1 MLFFFVIGEVVSF
14 SLYFSGFYSQFNIPN
29 ILSSAIV
36 GFLILIFLIKSSG
49 FSNKGDK
56 SLLCILLSLL
66 FWITA
71 EFLYGYYSGFLN
83 IDAYPS
89 VADLF
94 YLAGYI
100 FFVLFLT
107 LMNKT
112 YKIELAF
119 ILSLIVTFSLFVFY
133 ILYVEI
139 FIFGLS
145 DFGGSTYDLILLFTY
160 PILDL
165 FIAIGA
171 VVYYFRG
178 ISISLNKEHTYWI
191 FVSLFGFFFFVA
203 DLAFGYNDIYSIT
216 NTNYNFD
223 LYYNIGYLLLGTAII
238 IRINYIHSPKK
249 VIN

>member
-1 MLFFFVIGEVVSF
+1 MKPILFFFVVGEVVSF
-14 SLYFSGFYSQFNIPN
+14 SLYFSSFYSQLNIPN

-56 SLLCILLSLL
+56 SLLFILLSLL
-66 FWITA
+66 SWITA

-119 ILSLIVTFSLFVFY
+119 ILSSIVTFSLFVFY

-160 PILDL
+160 PIIDL

-178 ISISLNKEHTYWI
+178 ISISLNEEHIYWI
-191 FVSLFGFFFFVA
+191 FVCLFGFFFFVA
-203 DLAFGYNDIYSIT
+203 DLAFGYNDVYNIT
-216 NTNYNFD
+216 NTNYMFD

-249 VIN
+249 